1 VLRAILDHWGLDDP
15 EQLLER
21 VYGAETAPA
30 GIAELA
36 LPLLGVAAA
45 GDAAARELV
54 HEAAGALAR
63 HVDAVVRKLDLRRPP
78 VALGG
83 GLLSG
88 SAELREGLRSRLESD
103 VGPVSLVTDPTDG
116 ALLIARRL
124 MASPPARAVN
134 GS

>member
-1 VLRAILDHWGLDDP
+1 
-15 EQLLER
+15 
-21 VYGAETAPA
+21 
-30 GIAELA
+30 
-36 LPLLGVAAA
+36 VAAA

-88 SAELREGLRSRLESD
+88 SAELREGLRRRIESD